1 MGDGDLIYSTHYLK
15 NTKFETNTALLLM
28 IEIENKN
35 SLEHAFHQGI
45 NLFVGAGFSILAKD
59 RAGKALPLGRDLANE
74 LAEHF
79 GKPKYFELP
88 QLCSILTSTAE
99 GPFYEYLT
107 NRFTVDYVDPL
118 YYTLQKINIKSV
130 YTTNIDNLIFEIYKN
145 VPGVFI
151 NNLGTDGKTT
161 DPNSIDYLGL
171 HGSIETTPHKFIF
184 DVGSLATIFSDAP
197 RIWSLL
203 AQSLEQYP
211 TVFVGYGFNDNSV
224 LQTLLS
230 QQTFTNARKDIWV
243 VLRDEDQKYAE
254 YYQSLGFHV
263 IKADIKDFLKYIGT
277 ITSAG
282 VKQNFDKD
290 KYELLKPFLVPHN
303 NHEVKVQ
310 RPIKEFFEGS
320 SPFWCDILS
329 GQICR
334 THHLANIINCIYERG
349 KNTIII
355 GAPVSGKST
364 LLMQAAKESD
374 GIGMKLFFNNLTQ
387 SRAKYIAKLI
397 GKDKAV
403 VFIDNLY
410 DSIDAIKELEK
421 DNIKIV
427 SSERSHYYGII
438 SNLLDEEKYTVYNV
452 TALSDLDLQSIFKSV
467 PESIRGNS
475 LVKEAEGTKYDK
487 DTLFE
492 FVSRNV
498 NKRNVKER
506 YTMAIRELET
516 EDQDLAE
523 FLVLC
528 AYMHSCHVP
537 LPFEVAYDYFDNFN
551 AEAVFSMK
559 EDASDIIKDYIPEDD
574 SYENMNY
581 YYPRS
586 RYIADVIVDACSCG
600 LLSRVLNGVLDK
612 VPYPHICDYK
622 IFHKYAFDKN
632 VTLKAFTNWRDGKA
646 FYEKAFIYDNRNP
659 YVLQQG
665 ALYLS
670 QKRKFDDAFS
680 WIDRAISM
688 TDDKYF
694 SIRNSHAVILFNAN
708 IEKNDGNVREQ
719 LDKSMLILEK
729 CMNADLRK
737 RFHAR
742 IYASQ
747 AIQYYGRFNDEKAV
761 CYLKTAHNWLD
772 KIVKAN
778 TWDDESEKA
787 LAKLNEIIIQLGITV

>member
-1 MGDGDLIYSTHYLK
+1 
-15 NTKFETNTALLLM
+15 M
-28 IEIENKN
+28 IEIENQN

-59 RAGKALPLGRDLANE
+59 KFGKELPLGHKLANE

-79 GKPKYFELP
+79 GKPKYYQLP
-88 QLCSILTSTAE
+88 QLCSILTNTVE
-99 GPFYEYLT
+99 GSFYEYLT
-107 NRFTVDYVDPL
+107 NRFTVGSVDPL
-118 YYTLQKINIKSV
+118 YYNLQNINVKSI

-161 DPNSIDYLGL
+161 DKNNIDYLGL
-171 HGSIETTPHKFIF
+171 HGSIVNSPHKYIF

-197 RIWSLL
+197 RIWGLL
-203 AQSLEQYP
+203 AQSLEQHP
-211 TVFVGYGFNDNSV
+211 TVFIGYGFNDNSV

-243 VLRDEDQKYAE
+243 VLRNDDQQYAE
-254 YYQSLGFHV
+254 YYQSLGFHI
-263 IKADIKDFLKYIGT
+263 IKANVKSFLEYLGT
-277 ITSAG
+277 ITDAG

-290 KYELLKPFLVPHN
+290 RYELLKPFLVPHN

-334 THHLANIINCIYERG
+334 THHLANIVNCIYERG
-349 KNTIII
+349 KNTVVI

-364 LLMQAAKESD
+364 LLMQAAKECD
-374 GIGMKLFFNNLTQ
+374 GVGMKLYFDNLSQ
-387 SRAKYIAKLI
+387 SRAEYIAKLI

-410 DSIDAIKELEK
+410 DSIDAIKVLEK

-427 SSERSHYYGII
+427 CSDRSHYYGII
-438 SNLLDEEKYTVYNV
+438 SNLIDENKYTIYNV
-452 TALSDLDLQSIFKSV
+452 TALSDQDLQSIFNSV
-467 PESIRGNS
+467 PESIRRDR
-475 LVKEAEGTKYDK
+475 LIKEVDGTKYDK

-498 NKRNVKER
+498 NHKNVKDR
-506 YTMAIRELET
+506 YSTALRELES
-516 EDQDLAE
+516 EDPDLAE

-551 AEAVFSMK
+551 ADDIFSLK
-559 EDASDIIKDYIPEDD
+559 EDAADIIKDYIPKDD
-574 SYENMNY
+574 SYANMDY
-581 YYPRS
+581 YFPRS
-586 RYIADVIVDACSCG
+586 RYIADVIVEACSCE
-600 LLSRVLNGVLDK
+600 LLSKVLNGVLDK

-632 VTLKAFTNWRDGKA
+632 IVLKAFVNWKDGKA

-670 QKRKFDDAFS
+670 QKRRYDDAFV

-694 SIRNSHAVILFNAN
+694 SIRNSHAVIMFNAN
-708 IEKNDGNVREQ
+708 IERNDGNVKEQ
-719 LDKSMLILEK
+719 LDKSMQILEK
-729 CMNADLRK
+729 CMNADSRK

-747 AIQYYGRFNDEKAV
+747 AMLYYGRFNDEKAV
-761 CYLKTAHNWLD
+761 GYLKTARGWLD
-772 KIVKAN
+772 KIVKSN
-778 TWDDESEKA
+778 TWDDESEKS
-787 LAKLNEIIIQLGITV
+787 LAKLNEMIAHLGISI

>member
-1 MGDGDLIYSTHYLK
+1 
-15 NTKFETNTALLLM
+15 M
-28 IEIENKN
+28 IEIENRN

-59 RAGKALPLGRDLANE
+59 KTGKALPLGGELADE

-79 GKPKYFELP
+79 GKPKLFQLP
-88 QLCSILTSTAE
+88 QLCSILTNTVEES
-99 GPFYEYLT
+99 FYEYLT

-118 YYTLQKINIKSV
+118 YYNLQNINVKSI

-161 DPNSIDYLGL
+161 DKNNIDYLGL
-171 HGSIETTPHKFIF
+171 HGSIVNLPHKYIF

-197 RIWSLL
+197 RIWGLL
-203 AQSLEQYP
+203 AQSLEQHP
-211 TVFVGYGFNDNSV
+211 TVFIGYGFNDNSV

-243 VLRDEDQKYAE
+243 VLRKDDQQYAE
-254 YYQSLGFHV
+254 YYQALGFHI
-263 IKADIKDFLKYIGT
+263 IKANVESFLKYLGA
-277 ITSAG
+277 ITDAG

-290 KYELLKPFLVPHN
+290 RYELLKPFLVPHN

-334 THHLANIINCIYERG
+334 THHLANIVNCIYEKG
-349 KNTIII
+349 KNTVVI

-364 LLMQAAKESD
+364 LLMQAAKECE
-374 GIGMKLFFNNLTQ
+374 GVGMKLYFDYLSQ
-387 SRAKYIAKLI
+387 SRAEYIAKLI
-397 GKDKAV
+397 GNDKAV

-410 DSIDAIKELEK
+410 DSIDAIKVLEK

-427 SSERSHYYGII
+427 CSDRSHYYGII
-438 SNLLDEEKYTVYNV
+438 SNLIDENKYIIYNV
-452 TALSDLDLQSIFKSV
+452 TALSDLDLQRIFKSV
-467 PESIRGNS
+467 PESIRRNT
-475 LVKEAEGTKYDK
+475 LNKEAEGTKYDK

-492 FVSRNV
+492 FVSRNI

-506 YTMAIRELET
+506 YTTALRELES
-516 EDQDLAE
+516 DDPDLAE

-537 LPFEVAYDYFDNFN
+537 LPFDVAYDYFDNFN

-574 SYENMNY
+574 TYENMNY

-586 RYIADVIVDACSCG
+586 RYIADVIVDACSSD

-632 VTLKAFTNWRDGKA
+632 MTLKAFTNWRDGKA

-670 QKRKFDDAFS
+670 QKRKFDDAFA

-729 CMNADLRK
+729 CMNADSRK

-747 AIQYYGRFNDEKAV
+747 AVQYYGRFNDEKAV
-761 CYLKTAHNWLD
+761 SYLKTARSWLV
-772 KIVKAN
+772 KIVKSN

-787 LAKLNEIIIQLGITV
+787 LAKLNEMITKLGITI

>member
-1 MGDGDLIYSTHYLK
+1 
-15 NTKFETNTALLLM
+15 M
-28 IEIENKN
+28 IEIENRN

-59 RAGKALPLGRDLANE
+59 KTGKALPLGGELADE

-79 GKPKYFELP
+79 GKPKLFQLP
-88 QLCSILTSTAE
+88 QLCSILTNTVEES
-99 GPFYEYLT
+99 FYEYLT

-118 YYTLQKINIKSV
+118 YYNLQNINVKSI

-161 DPNSIDYLGL
+161 DKNNIDYLGL
-171 HGSIETTPHKFIF
+171 HGSIVNLPHKYIF

-197 RIWSLL
+197 RIWGLL
-203 AQSLEQYP
+203 AQSLEQHP
-211 TVFVGYGFNDNSV
+211 TVFIGYGFNDNSV

-243 VLRDEDQKYAE
+243 VLRKDDQQYAE
-254 YYQSLGFHV
+254 YYQALGFHI
-263 IKADIKDFLKYIGT
+263 IKANVESFLKYLGA
-277 ITSAG
+277 ITDAG

-290 KYELLKPFLVPHN
+290 RYELLKPFLVPHN

-334 THHLANIINCIYERG
+334 THHLANIVNCIYEKG
-349 KNTIII
+349 KNTVVI

-364 LLMQAAKESD
+364 LLMQAAKECE
-374 GIGMKLFFNNLTQ
+374 GVGMKLYFDYLSQ
-387 SRAKYIAKLI
+387 SRAEYIAKLI
-397 GKDKAV
+397 GNDKAV

-410 DSIDAIKELEK
+410 DSIDAIKVLEK

-427 SSERSHYYGII
+427 CSDRSHYYGII
-438 SNLLDEEKYTVYNV
+438 SNLIDENKYIIYNV
-452 TALSDLDLQSIFKSV
+452 TALSDLDLQRIFKSV
-467 PESIRGNS
+467 PESIRRNS
-475 LVKEAEGTKYDK
+475 LNKEAEGTKYDK

-492 FVSRNV
+492 FVSRNI

-506 YTMAIRELET
+506 YTTALRELES
-516 EDQDLAE
+516 DDPDLAE

-537 LPFEVAYDYFDNFN
+537 LPFDVAYDYFDNFN

-574 SYENMNY
+574 TYENMNY

-586 RYIADVIVDACSCG
+586 RYIADVIVDACSSD

-632 VTLKAFTNWRDGKA
+632 MTLKAFTNWRDGKA

-670 QKRKFDDAFS
+670 QKRKFDDAFA

-729 CMNADLRK
+729 CMNADSRK

-747 AIQYYGRFNDEKAV
+747 AVQYYGRFNDEKAV
-761 CYLKTAHNWLD
+761 SYLKTARSWLV
-772 KIVKAN
+772 KIVKSN

-787 LAKLNEIIIQLGITV
+787 LAKLNEMITKLGITI

>member
-1 MGDGDLIYSTHYLK
+1 
-15 NTKFETNTALLLM
+15 M
-28 IEIENKN
+28 IEIENQN

-59 RAGKALPLGRDLANE
+59 KTGKALPLGNKLADE
-74 LAEHF
+74 LAEYF
-79 GKPKYFELP
+79 GKPKYYQLP
-88 QLCSILTSTAE
+88 QLCSILTSTVE
-99 GPFYEYLT
+99 GPFYDYLT
-107 NRFTVDYVDPL
+107 NRFTVEYVDPL
-118 YYTLQKINIKSV
+118 YYNLQNINIKSV

-161 DPNSIDYLGL
+161 DRNNIDYLGL
-171 HGSIETTPHKFIF
+171 HGSIVTFPHKYIF

-203 AQSLEQYP
+203 AQSLEQHP
-211 TVFVGYGFNDNSV
+211 TVFVGYSFNDNSV

-243 VLRDEDQKYAE
+243 VLRNEDQQYAE
-254 YYQSLGFHV
+254 YYQSLGFHI
-263 IKADIKDFLKYIGT
+263 IKADIKGFLEYIGT
-277 ITSAG
+277 ITGAG
-282 VKQNFDKD
+282 VKQNFNKD
-290 KYELLKPFLVPHN
+290 RYELLKSFFVPHN

-310 RPIKEFFEGS
+310 RPIKEFYEGS
-320 SPFWCDILS
+320 SPLWCDILS

-334 THHLANIINCIYERG
+334 THHLANIKNCIYGKG
-349 KNTIII
+349 KNTVII

-364 LLMQAAKESD
+364 LLMQAAKECD
-374 GIGMKLFFNNLTQ
+374 GLGMKLYFDNLTQ

-397 GKDKAV
+397 DKEKAV

-427 SSERSHYYGII
+427 CSDRSHYYGII
-438 SNLLDEEKYTVYNV
+438 SNLIDEEKYIVYNV
-452 TALSDLDLQSIFKSV
+452 TALSDQDLQSIFNSV
-467 PESIRGNS
+467 PESIRRNS
-475 LVKEAEGTKYDK
+475 LAKEAEGTKYDK

-498 NKRNVKER
+498 NKKNVKER
-506 YTMAIRELET
+506 YTTALRDLES
-516 EDQDLAE
+516 EDPELAE

-537 LPFEVAYDYFDNFN
+537 LPFEVAYDYFDNFSV
-551 AEAVFSMK
+551 EDVFSMK
-559 EDASDIIKDYIPEDD
+559 DDASDIIKDYIPEDG
-574 SYENMNY
+574 SYENMDY

-586 RYIADVIVDACSCG
+586 RYIADVIVDACSSD

-622 IFHKYAFDKN
+622 TFHKYAFDKN
-632 VTLKAFTNWRDGKA
+632 VTLKAFANWRDGKA

-670 QKRKFDDAFS
+670 QKRKYDDAFA

-708 IEKNDGNVREQ
+708 IEKNDNSVREQ
-719 LDKSMLILEK
+719 LDKSMQILEK
-729 CMNADLRK
+729 CMNADSRK

-742 IYASQ
+742 IFASQ
-747 AIQYYGRFNDEKAV
+747 AIQYYGRFNDEKAFS
-761 CYLKTAHNWLD
+761 YLKTARSWLEQ
-772 KIVKAN
+772 IVKSN

-787 LAKLNEIIIQLGITV
+787 LAKLNEMITLLGITF

>member
-1 MGDGDLIYSTHYLK
+1 
-15 NTKFETNTALLLM
+15 M
-28 IEIENKN
+28 IEIENQN

-45 NLFVGAGFSILAKD
+45 NLFVGAGFSVLAKD
-59 RAGKALPLGRDLANE
+59 KFGKELPSGCNLADE

-79 GKPKYFELP
+79 GKPKYYQLP
-88 QLCSILTSTAE
+88 QLCSILTNTVE
-99 GPFYEYLT
+99 GAFYEYLT

-118 YYTLQKINIKSV
+118 YYNLQNINVKSI

-145 VPGVFI
+145 VPGIFI

-161 DPNSIDYLGL
+161 DKNNIDYLGL
-171 HGSIETTPHKFIF
+171 HGSIVNLPHKYIF

-197 RIWSLL
+197 RIWGLL
-203 AQSLEQYP
+203 AQSLEQHP
-211 TVFVGYGFNDNSV
+211 TVFIGYGFNDNSV

-243 VLRDEDQKYAE
+243 VLRKDDQQYAE
-254 YYQSLGFHV
+254 YYQSLGFHI
-263 IKADIKDFLKYIGT
+263 IKANVESFLEYLGT
-277 ITSAG
+277 ITDAG

-290 KYELLKPFLVPHN
+290 RYELLKPFLVPHN

-334 THHLANIINCIYERG
+334 THHLANIVNCIYERG
-349 KNTIII
+349 KNTVVI

-364 LLMQAAKESD
+364 LLMQAAKECD
-374 GIGMKLFFNNLTQ
+374 GVGMKLYFDNLSQ
-387 SRAKYIAKLI
+387 SRAEYIAKLI

-410 DSIDAIKELEK
+410 DSIDAIKVLEK

-427 SSERSHYYGII
+427 CSDRSHYYGII
-438 SNLLDEEKYTVYNV
+438 SNLIDENKYTIYNV
-452 TALSDLDLQSIFKSV
+452 TALSDQDLQSIFNSV
-467 PESIRGNS
+467 PESIRRDR
-475 LVKEAEGTKYDK
+475 LIKEVDSNKYDK

-498 NKRNVKER
+498 NQRNVKDR
-506 YTMAIRELET
+506 YSTALRELER
-516 EDQDLAE
+516 EDPDLAE

-537 LPFEVAYDYFDNFN
+537 LPFEVVYDYFDDFN
-551 AEAVFSMK
+551 ADDIFSMK
-559 EDASDIIKDYIPEDD
+559 EDAADIIKDYIPKDD
-574 SYENMNY
+574 SYANMDY
-581 YYPRS
+581 YFPRS
-586 RYIADVIVDACSCG
+586 RYIADVIVEACSCK
-600 LLSRVLNGVLDK
+600 LLSKVLNGVLDK

-632 VTLKAFTNWRDGKA
+632 IVLKAFVNWRDGKA

-670 QKRKFDDAFS
+670 QKRRYDDAFV

-694 SIRNSHAVILFNAN
+694 SIRNSHAVIMFNAN
-708 IEKNDGNVREQ
+708 IERNDGNVKEQ
-719 LDKSMLILEK
+719 LDKSMQILER
-729 CMNADLRK
+729 CMNADSRK

-747 AIQYYGRFNDEKAV
+747 AMLYYRRFNDEKAV
-761 CYLKTAHNWLD
+761 GYLKIARGWLE
-772 KIVKAN
+772 KIVKSN
-778 TWDDESEKA
+778 TWDDESEKS
-787 LAKLNEIIIQLGITV
+787 LAKLNEMIAHLGISI